1 MDNHKVLRHDLHTNQ
16 SSTVKAL
23 ADKGLNTQTD
33 TDQIVH
39 QCTTLANPIDVCS
52 RLSVRTDTYSFQ
64 TFAFYKQEKTD
75 NYKLNN
81 EYHLPTEA
89 KATR

>member
-1 MDNHKVLRHDLHTNQ
+1 
-16 SSTVKAL
+16 L
-23 ADKGLNTQTD
+23 ADKGLKFTQTD
-33 TDQIVH
+33 TDQTVH
-39 QCTTLANPIDVCS
+39 QCTTLANPIDACS

-81 EYHLPTEA
+81 EYHLLPTEA